1 MHMLGLAHTNF
12 SDYVALSPGPNFS
25 RKIFATTDT
34 RRKGRNTK
42 NEGLVSTA
50 RVVVRMRQLFRIF
63 IVKFYV
69 KLEWRA
75 RKYPCKH
82 ISAVVQMIQCFL
94 LLGLQLQVLPSN
106 ARKSIRYCLTERHS
120 RRSALLNTKVYGKI
134 FWRILLTSAITQILG
149 NGWRMRTT
157 TPAVDTRPSF
167 FAFRPFRRTSVV
179 ANILREKFG
188 PGDEAK

>member
-1 MHMLGLAHTNF
+1 MRCNLA
-12 SDYVALSPGPNFS
+12 SSPGPNFS
-25 RKIFATTDT
+25 RKIFATTDAQ
-34 RRKGRNTK
+34 RKVRNAK

-50 RVVVRMRQLFRIF
+50 GVVVRMRQLFRIF

-75 RKYPCKH
+75 QKYPRKH
-82 ISAVVQMIQCFL
+82 IFAVVQMIQCFL

-120 RRSALLNTKVYGKI
+120 RRSALLNTKVCGKI
-134 FWRILLTSAITQILG
+134 SRRILLTSAITQILG
-149 NGWRMRTT
+149 NGWRMCTT

-167 FAFRPFRRTSVV
+167 FAFHPFRHASVV
-179 ANILREKFG
+179 ANILRQKFG
-188 PGDEAK
+188 PGDEASCSHTNHKECN